1 MISLNPRKL
10 NRCDW
15 FLIAWVLYY
24 LQGVVYSVGG
34 VISVSLLSINLLVS
48 MVYTIKVMNMPDK
61 PVYFKGLNMLIG
73 LFTIY
78 GIAYIMFSPSLIKY
92 PLSGYYVQSYN
103 YLKGIYLSML
113 PIYPFYYFS
122 RKGYLTEKRLR
133 VWGLVFLLSVVLS
146 YFHNQQVVLEQLHD
160 RGLITEETTNNA
172 GYLFLSCIPLLVIY
186 RTKPLV
192 QFTFL
197 SLVMVFIVMGMKRG
211 PIMIGAV
218 TFVYFMFKT
227 IKNSRRK
234 YRFLFMFLSFAV
246 CIGCIYFFLYQ
257 MQNSDYMM
265 KRIEDTMDG
274 NTSGRD
280 SLYQYF
286 WNYFV
291 NDANPIQFLFG
302 RGANGTLEIYY
313 NYAHNDWLEIA
324 VNQGL
329 LGLVVYALY
338 YLGFYKTWKCAINTD
353 AKTILALMLF
363 IFFAKTLF
371 SMSYADMT
379 FVATA
384 LLGYALAN
392 VNTFNSKKI

>member
-24 LQGVVYSVGG
+24 LQGIVYSVGG

-92 PLSGYYVQSYN
+92 PLSGFYVQSYS

-146 YFHNQQVVLEQLHD
+146 YFHNQQEALKQLHD
-160 RGLITEETTNNA
+160 SSLITEETTNNS

-211 PIMIGAV
+211 AIMIGAV
-218 TFVYFMFKT
+218 IFVYFLFHI
-227 IKNSRRK
+227 IKNSRGK
-234 YRFLFMFLSFAV
+234 SKAFFLFLSLAI
-246 CIGCIYFFLYQ
+246 CIGIVYFFFYQ
-257 MQNSDYMM
+257 MHNSDYMM
-265 KRIEDTMDG
+265 KRIEDTMEG

-280 SLYQYF
+280 DLYQHF

-313 NYAHNDWLEIA
+313 NYAHNDWLEIV
-324 VNQGL
+324 VNQGV
-329 LGLVVYALY
+329 LGIIVYMIY
-338 YLGFYKTWKCAINTD
+338 WRIFYKTWHKATNID
-353 AKTILALMLF
+353 ARVILAMTIL
-363 IFFAKTLF
+363 IFFAKTMF
-371 SMSYADMT
+371 SMSYVTMT
-379 FVATA
+379 YICTCV
-384 LLGYALAN
+384 LGYALAN
-392 VNTFNSKKI
+392 VNTFNSKKV

>member
-78 GIAYIMFSPSLIKY
+78 GIAHIMFSPSLIKY

-146 YFHNQQVVLEQLHD
+146 YFHNQQVALEQLHD
-160 RGLITEETTNNA
+160 MGLTTEETTNNA

-211 PIMIGAV
+211 AIMIGAV
-218 TFVYFMFKT
+218 TFVYFMIHV
-227 IKNSRRK
+227 IKNSRKK
-234 YRFLFMFLSFAV
+234 YRFLFIFLSFAA
-246 CIGCIYFFLYQ
+246 CIGVTYFFLYQ

-265 KRIEDTMDG
+265 KRIEDTKDG
-274 NTSGRD
+274 NSSDRD
-280 SLYQYF
+280 NLYQYF

-324 VNQGL
+324 VNQGM
-329 LGLVVYALY
+329 LGIIVYMIY
-338 YLGFYKTWKCAINTD
+338 WMMFYKTWHKATNID
-353 AKTILALMLF
+353 ARTILAMIIL
-363 IFFAKTLF
+363 IFFAKTMF
-371 SMSYADMT
+371 SMSYGDMT
-379 FVATA
+379 YVCTCV
-384 LLGYALAN
+384 LGYSLAN
-392 VNTFNSKKI
+392 VNTFNSRKI

>member
-113 PIYPFYYFS
+113 LIYPFYYFS

-146 YFHNQQVVLEQLHD
+146 YFHNQQVTLEHLHD
-160 RGLITEETTNNA
+160 RGLTTEETTNNA

-192 QFTFL
+192 QFAFL

-211 PIMIGAV
+211 AIIIGAA
-218 TFVYFMFKT
+218 TFVYFLIHT
-227 IKNSRRK
+227 IKNSSRK

-246 CIGCIYFFLYQ
+246 CIGSIYFFLYQ

-265 KRIEDTMDG
+265 KRIEATMEG
-274 NTSGRD
+274 NSSGRD
-280 SLYQYF
+280 NLYQYF

-302 RGANGTLEIYY
+302 RGANGTLEIYH

-324 VNQGL
+324 VNQGV
-329 LGLVVYALY
+329 LGIIVYMIY
-338 YLGFYKTWKCAINTD
+338 WRKFYKTWHKATNID
-353 AKTILALMLF
+353 ARTILAMTFL
-363 IFFAKTLF
+363 IFFAKTMF
-371 SMSYADMT
+371 SMSYGDMT
-379 FVATA
+379 YVCTCV
-384 LLGYALAN
+384 LGYSLAN